1 MRSRLLAVWAEQ
13 HGRLPERV
21 RAGWGH
27 GYSVLDAG
35 CPWICCRISTQR
47 LSREA
52 ALRALLTRGS
62 SRGSLILPVPEPR
75 PRINFHAVT
84 PQYSMGYTHLG
95 LRVLAFQHSFKLS
108 QHWLCP
114 PLSPVPGPLS
124 WAPLDGSSSIWV
136 SGWS

>member
-13 HGRLPERV
+13 HGRLPARV

-52 ALRALLTRGS
+52 ALGHSYQGLLQS
-62 SRGSLILPVPEPR
+62 LPVPEPR
-75 PRINFHAVT
+75 PLINFHAVT
-84 PQYSMGYTHLG
+84 PQYSMGHTHLG
-95 LRVLAFQHSFKLS
+95 LRVLAFQHGFKLS